1 MNAFCYEELQVGL
14 AQEFEVKITQNMM
27 EQFRSITGDINPLH
41 NDKEFAKGK
50 GYNGVVVFGML
61 VSSFY
66 STLAGVYLPGERSL
80 IQSIDIKMVKP
91 VFVEDT
97 LIIRG
102 EVQERHDAFK
112 MIRLKCQITNQLG
125 KKVSKAVMQIGII
138 D

>member
-1 MNAFCYEELQVGL
+1 MNKFSYEDLQIGL
-14 AQEFEVKITQNMM
+14 SQEFLTEITQDMM

-41 NDKEFAKGK
+41 NDKKFAEGK
-50 GYNGVVVFGML
+50 GYDGCVVYGML

-91 VFVEDT
+91 VFVGDRLT
-97 LIIRG
+97 VRG
-102 EVQERHDAFK
+102 EVQERHDTFK
-112 MIRLKCQITNQLG
+112 MVRLKCQITNQLG
-125 KKVSKAVMQIGII
+125 KKGSKAVMQIGVL

>member
-1 MNAFCYEELQVGL
+1 MNKFSYEDLQIGL
-14 AQEFEVKITQNMM
+14 SQEFLTEITQDMM

-41 NDKEFAKGK
+41 NDKKFAEGR
-50 GYNGVVVFGML
+50 GYDGCVVYGML

-91 VFVEDT
+91 VFVGDRLT
-97 LIIRG
+97 VKG
-102 EVQERHDAFK
+102 EVQERHDTFK
-112 MIRLKCQITNQLG
+112 MVRLKCQITNQLG
-125 KKVSKAVMQIGII
+125 KKVSKAVMQIGVL

>member
-1 MNAFCYEELQVGL
+1 MNAFCYEDLQVGL
-14 AQEFEVKITQNMM
+14 TQKFETKITQNMM
-27 EQFRSITGDINPLH
+27 EQFRSITGDVNPLH
-41 NDKEFAKGK
+41 NNKEFAKGK
-50 GYNGVVVFGML
+50 GYNDVVVYGML

-91 VFVEDT
+91 VFVGDT
-97 LIIRG
+97 LTISG
-102 EVQERHDAFK
+102 EVQECHDAFK
-112 MIRLKCQITNQLG
+112 MIRLKCQITNQHE

>member
-41 NDKEFAKGK
+41 SDKEFAKGK

>member
-1 MNAFCYEELQVGL
+1 MNKFSYEDLQIGL
-14 AQEFEVKITQNMM
+14 SQEFLTEITQDMM

-41 NDKEFAKGK
+41 NDKKFAEGK
-50 GYNGVVVFGML
+50 GYDGCVVYGML

-91 VFVEDT
+91 VFVGDRLT
-97 LIIRG
+97 VRG
-102 EVQERHDAFK
+102 EVQERHDTFK
-112 MIRLKCQITNQLG
+112 MVRLKCQITNQLG
-125 KKVSKAVMQIGII
+125 KKVSKAVMQIGVL